1 MGSGQ
6 SGYCC
11 VTRETPSK
19 EHLANR
25 PQYASTEP
33 IEANGSFLS
42 PEVRA
47 MLARGVEDTGL
58 EVGEDGDDE
67 ADTMAEE
74 EESARSVY
82 ATSMY
87 PRGPRAHRV
96 GSPYET
102 GHDSATIDS
111 ARTLYAEDFDFLVEH
126 GRQYCGDYFLPIDQ
140 TEQTRQYV
148 IHQVFLKVFDLELTT
163 VPLDNPRYILDVGTG
178 IGEWAIGMAEKYPQC
193 EVFGTDIAPI
203 QPTAQVPFNVEFHI
217 ENAEEEWIRPANTV
231 DLVHFRNMEGAFSNW
246 PFVYSQAF
254 ACLKPGG
261 WIEVVDWEDL
271 FADRNFLSF
280 FPEGS
285 APRTLI
291 GAVLEAAALAG
302 KPHDSRHLV
311 VGGGGMLA
319 EAGFVDV
326 RETVYDLGIGSRE
339 SSSYGKF
346 WLFSIVTGI
355 EAACLR
361 LLTRYLGWDAAEVR
375 SLCDKV
381 ARETRTVADDSAR
394 VGSFVVKLRVVVAR
408 KPAVP
413 GQWSARTLNETAEV
427 VSGYNSGDDSTIGGR
442 TIPDL
447 LFRFREHTMC
457 LSTVDDSVP
466 LDCLTASSTMALDPS
481 SGFAAAEAV
490 ANLAA
495 AADDAAALPIFDVQ
509 RVELVFSITVDFV
522 AGAAANNV
530 LVLALANGRIL
541 RIDLYKPDDIDD
553 IDLPATKKQHQHEA
567 GGGAAI
573 RKLFLDPTASHLLIC
588 TAQGDNYYLH
598 SQSRSP
604 RPLARLRGVV
614 VEAVAWSPALPTSST
629 REILIGA
636 ADGNVYEAFIETANE
651 FYRKEDKYVKLLHR
665 VPDGGPVTGLWVDSV
680 PVPPSASGGG
690 GGKQDVRRV
699 LIATQSRLCHFVGKV
714 GRGHDGSASIYS
726 RLFEGEQPVVHEL
739 SRTSAAAAS
748 MLVVSPDAQERPG
761 FSSREDEVAERAF
774 AWLSSHGVYHGKLLV
789 DGGGAELGNKVFAE
803 AKLLPRAQLASPE
816 GAGRR
821 QVSTEYIDAIAL
833 TQWHVIC
840 LIGPRVVVANRL
852 TGSIVYDQT
861 ILDPGQKAI
870 GLCVD
875 LQKSTFWVFTPRTIF
890 EIVPRNED
898 RDIWKIMLQMQ
909 QFDAALEYAHTLAQ
923 RDAVAIAS
931 GDYLVSKRQYGDAAG
946 VYGKSSKPFEEVAL
960 TFIDNDQP
968 DALRTYLLTRLGTY
982 KKSSIMQRVM
992 IAAWLVEV
1000 FMAKLNSLDDTI
1012 VTGAELSDTLNTTQ
1026 SKEQLDAVRAEFQDF
1041 VNRHKSDL
1049 DRKTVYD
1056 VISSH
1061 GREEELLLYANAV
1074 NDYNYVLSYWVQRER
1089 WPEALGVLKRQT
1101 DAEVFYR
1108 YSSVLMTHTATELVE
1123 VLMRQSNLKP
1133 RNLIP
1138 AMLEYDRNY
1147 KGPLAQNQ
1155 AIRYLQYVVNQ
1166 LGSTDSAVHNTLV
1179 SIYASHPSKDES
1191 ALLSYLES
1199 QGDEPRF
1206 DPDFALRLCIQ
1217 NRRVLSCARIYTGMG
1232 QYVQAV
1238 NLALAH
1244 DEVELASII
1253 ADRPMSNPALRK
1265 KLWLA
1270 VAKKVISQQSGGSIK
1285 TAIEFLKRCDL
1296 LKIEDLIPFFPD
1308 FVVIDDFKDEIC
1320 AALEDYSRNIDALR
1334 REMDESS
1341 QTAANIKVDI
1351 AALDRRY
1358 AIVEPGE
1365 RCYACGLPLLS
1376 RQFFVFP
1383 CQHAFHSDCL
1393 GRRVLEQ
1400 SGAAKAR
1407 RIRECQVQ
1415 ISKGLV
1421 GGEKREAMIAE
1432 LDALVASACILCSEY
1447 AIRRVDE
1454 PFVKKG
1460 DDMDEW
1466 GL

>member
-1 MGSGQ
+1 
-6 SGYCC
+6 
-11 VTRETPSK
+11 
-19 EHLANR
+19 
-25 PQYASTEP
+25 
-33 IEANGSFLS
+33 
-42 PEVRA
+42 
-47 MLARGVEDTGL
+47 
-58 EVGEDGDDE
+58 
-67 ADTMAEE
+67 
-74 EESARSVY
+74 
-82 ATSMY
+82 
-87 PRGPRAHRV
+87 
-96 GSPYET
+96 
-102 GHDSATIDS
+102 
-111 ARTLYAEDFDFLVEH
+111 
-126 GRQYCGDYFLPIDQ
+126 
-140 TEQTRQYV
+140 
-148 IHQVFLKVFDLELTT
+148 
-163 VPLDNPRYILDVGTG
+163 
-178 IGEWAIGMAEKYPQC
+178 
-193 EVFGTDIAPI
+193 
-203 QPTAQVPFNVEFHI
+203 
-217 ENAEEEWIRPANTV
+217 
-231 DLVHFRNMEGAFSNW
+231 
-246 PFVYSQAF
+246 
-254 ACLKPGG
+254 
-261 WIEVVDWEDL
+261 
-271 FADRNFLSF
+271 
-280 FPEGS
+280 
-285 APRTLI
+285 
-291 GAVLEAAALAG
+291 
-302 KPHDSRHLV
+302 
-311 VGGGGMLA
+311 
-319 EAGFVDV
+319 
-326 RETVYDLGIGSRE
+326 
-339 SSSYGKF
+339 
-346 WLFSIVTGI
+346 
-355 EAACLR
+355 
-361 LLTRYLGWDAAEVR
+361 
-375 SLCDKV
+375 
-381 ARETRTVADDSAR
+381 
-394 VGSFVVKLRVVVAR
+394 
-408 KPAVP
+408 
-413 GQWSARTLNETAEV
+413 
-427 VSGYNSGDDSTIGGR
+427 
-442 TIPDL
+442 
-447 LFRFREHTMC
+447 
-457 LSTVDDSVP
+457 
-466 LDCLTASSTMALDPS
+466 MALDPS

-495 AADDAAALPIFDVQ
+495 AADDAALPIFDVQ

-541 RIDLYKPDDIDD
+541 RIDLNKPDDIDD
-553 IDLPATKKQHQHEA
+553 IDLPQAKKPTET
-567 GGGAAI
+567 GVI
-573 RKLFLDPTASHLLIC
+573 RKMFLDPTASHLLIC
-588 TAQGDNYYLH
+588 TANGDNYYLH
-598 SQSRSP
+598 SQSRNP
-604 RPLARLRGVV
+604 RPLARLKGVV
-614 VEAVAWSPALPTSST
+614 IEAVAWSPALPTSST

-636 ADGNVYEAFIETANE
+636 ADGNVYEAFVETSTE

-665 VPDGGPVTGLWVDSV
+665 VPDGGPVTGLWVDWV
-680 PVPPSASGGG
+680 PVPPAG
-690 GGKQDVRRV
+690 GGKQDVRRL

-726 RLFEGEQPVVHEL
+726 KLFEGEQPVVHEL
-739 SRTSAAAAS
+739 SRASAAAAS
-748 MLVVSPDAQERPG
+748 MLVVSPDAQEGLR

-774 AWLSSHGVYHGKLLV
+774 AWLSPHGVYHGKLLA
-789 DGGGAELGNKVFAE
+789 DGAGTELGNKVFAE

-816 GAGRR
+816 GPGRR

-840 LIGPRVVVANRL
+840 LIGARVVIANRL

-861 ILDPGQKAI
+861 ILDPGQKAV

-890 EIVPRNED
+890 EIVPRDED

-909 QFDAALEYAHTLAQ
+909 RFDAALQYAHTPAQ
-923 RDAVAIAS
+923 KDAVAIAS
-931 GDYLVSKRQYGDAAG
+931 GDYLVSKRQYNDAAG

-968 DALRTYLLTRLGTY
+968 DALREYLLTKLSTY

-1026 SKEQLDAVRAEFQDF
+1026 TREQLDAVRAEFQAF

-1061 GREEELLLYANAV
+1061 GREEELLFYANAV

-1089 WPEALGVLKRQT
+1089 WSEALKVLKRQT

-1108 YSSVLMTHTATELVE
+1108 YSSVLMTHAATELVE
-1123 VLMRQSNLKP
+1123 VLMRQSNLNP

-1147 KGPLAQNQ
+1147 KGHLAQNQ

-1199 QGDEPRF
+1199 QGDEPKF

-1217 NRRVLSCARIYTGMG
+1217 NRRVLSCARIYTSMG

-1238 NLALAH
+1238 NLALAN

-1341 QTAANIKVDI
+1341 QTAANIKIDI

-1400 SGAAKAR
+1400 SGAAKAK

-1447 AIRRVDE
+1447 AIRGIDE

-1466 GL
+1466 AL